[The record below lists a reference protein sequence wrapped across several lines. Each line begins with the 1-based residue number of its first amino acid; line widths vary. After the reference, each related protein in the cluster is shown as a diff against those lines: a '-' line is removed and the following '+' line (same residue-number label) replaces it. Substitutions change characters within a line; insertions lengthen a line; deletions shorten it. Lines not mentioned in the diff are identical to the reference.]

1 MNCSLE
7 KAPKGTEFAER
18 WVGSKLKDIYV
29 NEFRGESEETLLKR
43 FKAGNIKVNGDP
55 VEADYLIKDNDFLE
69 ATMHRHEMPVKS
81 DELSILHNDN
91 NFYVVNKPAS
101 IPVHPAGRFRYNSLS
116 FILGK
121 TYGLKNLSTVH
132 RLDRLTSGCQI
143 FAKNLKTSQQC
154 FEALKNRKV
163 SKMYVTGLHG
173 DFSSEEI
180 RCDAPIAPICSRIGI
195 NAVSESRGQ
204 NSVTIFNKVLYDRDK
219 DISVVLCQPLTG
231 RTHQIRVHAQ
241 YLGHHVINDPLYGTD
256 AWGNSEGRNID
267 DLKEDEQ
274 QAIIAKLKAEHDN
287 SCGMEW
293 RKKNKFIKHTK
304 TEEELKAATDTQ
316 SAQFDPICEECG
328 VDYEDPPLN
337 QLEIYLHAYKYQML
351 HQTFTAP
358 LPHWAAHHSESIE
371 RLANKLFQAGIK
383 DEEKPDECTVE
394 SNQKAKGKEEI
405 DKKSLDNILPAKCLK
420 TEIM

>member
-1 MNCSLE
+1 MSKRVNPFHQKQKSLN
-7 KAPKGTEFAER
+7 KAKRLYAEQNKQEEDAGTYHLTEYVFRDGLRFVNPYYYTFKSYVKKR

-116 FILGK
+116 FIL
-121 TYGLKNLSTVH
+121 
-132 RLDRLTSGCQI
+132 
-143 FAKNLKTSQQC
+143 
-154 FEALKNRKV
+154 
-163 SKMYVTGLHG
+163 
-173 DFSSEEI
+173 
-180 RCDAPIAPICSRIGI
+180 GI